1 MNLVEKWK
9 SALDTSKSSGTLLM
23 DLSKAFDCIP
33 HDLLLAKLKAYGI
46 EEVSLTFIARCLRNR
61 KQGVN
66 ICGYCSE
73 WLPLSKGFQQGSIS
87 GLSIF
92 NFFHK

>member
-1 MNLVEKWK
+1 
-9 SALDTSKSSGTLLM
+9 M

-46 EEVSLTFIARCLRNR
+46 EEVSLTFIASYLRNR
-61 KQGVN
+61 KQRVQ

-73 WLPLSKGFQQGSIS
+73 LLALSKGVPQGLRLDRGE
-87 GLSIF
+87 GLR
-92 NFFHK
+92 